1 MKVFSMKVKLMGH
14 FADELGAEIEVN
26 DVGNLSTL
34 KEKIEDSYPFIKG
47 KKYCI
52 ARNHKIESNLES
64 VLEAEDEIALLPPF
78 AGG

>member
-1 MKVFSMKVKLMGH
+1 MGH
-14 FADELGAEIEVN
+14 FADKLGSEIEV
-26 DVGNLSTL
+26 DAVGSLGAL
-34 KEKIEDSYPFIKG
+34 KEQIEHSYPFIKG

-64 VLEAEDEIALLPPF
+64 VLDAEDEIALLPPF

>member
-1 MKVFSMKVKLMGH
+1 MKVFSMKVKLMGR